1 MYCPY
6 ADANTTRLRSVEA
19 ASAQDLHVSRLY
31 AIPGGWGWTLCRE
44 CLAIERTSAARSR
57 PA

>member
-1 MYCPY
+1 MYCQY
-6 ADANTTRLRSVEA
+6 ADANATRLRSVQA

-31 AIPGGWGWTLCRE
+31 AIPGGWAWALCRE
-44 CLAIERTSAARSR
+44 CRAIERTSAALSR